1 MATANRTLQEQEQPE
16 SVADTQEVV
25 ANHEVITE
33 PPPQWLIELAEETFR
48 KVDEGNRRIE
58 ELNRKYGR

>member
-1 MATANRTLQEQEQPE
+1 MVTAKQTPAEQEPPE
-16 SVADTQEVV
+16 SVAETDEVV

-33 PPPQWLIELAEETFR
+33 PPPQWLLDLAEETFR
-48 KVDEGNRRIE
+48 KVDEGNRWIE